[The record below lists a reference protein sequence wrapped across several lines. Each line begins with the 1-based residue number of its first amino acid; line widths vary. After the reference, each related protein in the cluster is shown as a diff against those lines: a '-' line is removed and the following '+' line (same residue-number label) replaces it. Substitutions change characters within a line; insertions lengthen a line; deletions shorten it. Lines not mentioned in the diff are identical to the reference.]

1 MLATMPMKFQDVTGD
16 AMSTPYPAKF
26 KQADL
31 ARREIQLIHVARSQT
46 GMDDDTYRAMLHDRF
61 GVASSKDMDWRQR
74 KQLLDYFKTLGFKVR
89 STGKYTGAVK
99 ANPSRALAADP
110 ESRKIRSLWILLHE
124 LGAVR
129 NPSEEAL
136 AVYVKRLTKVDALQ
150 WINGEQAQTL
160 IETLK
165 KWAMRFLPAKV
176 EAMARQCS
184 DAIQSSVL
192 KLPEDRVNELSG
204 VIGAAQRYG
213 TFDPMQDAYQVLMK
227 ALAEVKN
234 G

>member
-1 MLATMPMKFQDVTGD
+1 
-16 AMSTPYPAKF
+16 MSTYPAKF

-31 ARREIQLIHVARSQT
+31 ARREIQLIHVARQQT

-89 STGKYTGAVK
+89 STGKATGTTK
-99 ANPSRALAADP
+99 AKPSRALADDA

-136 AVYVKRLTKVDALQ
+136 AVYVKRLTKVDDLQ
-150 WINGEQAQTL
+150 WINGDQAKTL

-165 KWAMRFLPAKV
+165 KWAMRFLPTKV
-176 EAMARQCS
+176 EAMARECS
-184 DAIQSSVL
+184 DAIQSGVL

-227 ALAEVKN
+227 ALTEVKN

>member
-1 MLATMPMKFQDVTGD
+1 
-16 AMSTPYPAKF
+16 MSQQYPAKF

-31 ARREIQLIHVARSQT
+31 ARREIQLIHVARQQT

-61 GVASSKDMDWRQR
+61 GVASSKDMDWKQR

-89 STGKYTGAVK
+89 STGKATGAAK
-99 ANPSRALAADP
+99 AKPSRALADDG

-150 WINGEQAQTL
+150 WVNGEQAKTL

-165 KWAMRFLPAKV
+165 KWAMRFLPARV
-176 EAMARQCS
+176 EALAKQCS
-184 DAIQSSVL
+184 DAIQSGGL
-192 KLPEDRVNELSG
+192 KLPENRVNELRG
-204 VIGAAQRYG
+204 VVGAAQHYG
-213 TFDPMQDAYQVLMK
+213 TFEPMQDAYQVLIEAMR
-227 ALAEVKN
+227 EVKN

>member
-1 MLATMPMKFQDVTGD
+1 
-16 AMSTPYPAKF
+16 MSNQYPAKF

-31 ARREIQLIHVARSQT
+31 ARREIQLIHVARQQT

-61 GVASSKDMDWRQR
+61 GVASSKEMGWQQR

-89 STGKYTGAVK
+89 STGKATGAVK
-99 ANPSRALAADP
+99 AKPSRALAGDA

-129 NPSEEAL
+129 NPSEAAL
-136 AVYVKRLTKVDALQ
+136 AVYVKRLTKVDTLQ
-150 WINGEQAQTL
+150 WVNGAQAKTL

-176 EAMARQCS
+176 ESMAAQCTE
-184 DAIQSSVL
+184 AIKSGGLV
-192 KLPEDRVNELSG
+192 LPEDSLNELHR
-204 VIGAAQRYG
+204 VVAVAQHYG
-213 TFDPMQDAYQVLMK
+213 TFDPMQNAYEVLAK
-227 ALAEVKN
+227 SLARWKN

>member
-1 MLATMPMKFQDVTGD
+1 
-16 AMSTPYPAKF
+16 MSNQYPAKF

-31 ARREIQLIHVARSQT
+31 ARREIQLIHIARQQT
-46 GMDDDTYRAMLHDRF
+46 GMDEDTYRAMLHDRF
-61 GVASSKDMDWRQR
+61 GMSSSKELGWQQR
-74 KQLLDYFKTLGFKVR
+74 KQLLDHFKTLGFKVR
-89 STGKYTGAVK
+89 FKSPPPPFAKGGQRSGGI
-99 ANPSRALAADP
+99 SRTLAADP

-136 AVYVKRLTKVDALQ
+136 AVYVKRLTRVDALQ
-150 WINGEQAQTL
+150 WVDSAQARTL

-176 EAMARQCS
+176 EALARQCS
-184 DAIQSSVL
+184 DASKAGEL
-192 KLPEDRVNELSG
+192 HLPEDRGNELSG

-213 TFDPMQDAYQVLMK
+213 TFDPMQDAYQVLTR

>member
-1 MLATMPMKFQDVTGD
+1 
-16 AMSTPYPAKF
+16 MSQQYPAKF

-31 ARREIQLIHVARSQT
+31 ARREIQLIHVARQQT

-61 GVASSKDMDWRQR
+61 GVASSKDMDWKQR
-74 KQLLDYFKTLGFKVR
+74 KQLLDYFKTQGFKVR
-89 STGKYTGAVK
+89 STGKATGAVK
-99 ANPSRALAADP
+99 AKPSRALADDA

-150 WINGEQAQTL
+150 WVNGEQARTL

-165 KWAMRFLPAKV
+165 KWAMRFLPARV
-176 EAMARQCS
+176 EAMAKQCS
-184 DAIQSSVL
+184 NAIQSGL
-192 KLPEDRVNELSG
+192 LQLPEDRVNELHG
-204 VIGAAQRYG
+204 VIGAAQSYG
-213 TFDPMQDAYQVLMK
+213 TFDPMQDAYQVLVK